1 MVFIVHTP
9 TGIAKQP
16 AGQRKGSHCMS
27 DTTTP
32 EIDVEELV
40 AAHRERALL
49 VDVREPDEYVAG
61 HVPGAVL
68 IPMSQLANRLG
79 EIDKTSPVFVICASG
94 NRSSAMTDLLRAA
107 GFDAVSV
114 AGGTGAWARSGRPLE
129 GGLA

>member
-16 AGQRKGSHCMS
+16 ARQRKGRHRMS
-27 DTTTP
+27 ETTTP
-32 EIDVEELV
+32 EIDVEELD
-40 AAHRERALL
+40 ATHERGIL

-68 IPMSQLANRLG
+68 IPMGQLANRMG

-94 NRSSAMTDLLRAA
+94 NRSSAMTDLLRGA

-114 AGGTGAWARSGRPLE
+114 AGGTRAWARSGRPLK